1 MAQFLT
7 GQKDKLSMTQ
17 TPSEVTAEVNAP
29 MDKGQPMVTFA
40 DLAGLTTLDLRAEFE
55 RLMSGKTEVLA
66 GATNPTEGMNLSE
79 TQAYY

>member
-1 MAQFLT
+1 
-7 GQKDKLSMTQ
+7 MTQ

-29 MDKGQPMVTFA
+29 TDKGRPMVTFA